1 MPKIGNQAIHEEDNL
16 WYFWDER
23 ETALNL
29 NRTELVELRKQLKE
43 IELQK
48 PKYQARSASAREADL
63 RLANNE
69 TQLDKLLDQIARKH
83 SINIEDFKGR
93 TVKAGDRDE
102 DKEGGIIVEKQTVTI
117 RKTSLEKLAKDHKS
131 PFTWVKGKSLED
143 LEKPESIK
151 KIKEHHKKQL
161 EKLKN
166 KKSKEHENNPFLK
179 GEDITVEENI
189 SMDDVSSSCLIC
201 HK

>member
-1 MPKIGNQAIHEEDNL
+1 MSETPRSFMDQISSKERLQLGGFIATVILLTL

-29 NRTELVELRKQLKE
+29 DRTELVELRKQLKE

-117 RKTSLEKLAKDHKS
+117 RKTSLEKYLS
-131 PFTWVKGKSLED
+131 
-143 LEKPESIK
+143 
-151 KIKEHHKKQL
+151 
-161 EKLKN
+161 
-166 KKSKEHENNPFLK
+166 
-179 GEDITVEENI
+179 
-189 SMDDVSSSCLIC
+189 
-201 HK
+201 